1 MFGRFSVVRR
11 VYCGMH
17 SGRAMVAA
25 RGGAVK
31 VQLFVTC
38 LVDAFSP
45 DVGRGVVDLL
55 EARGITV
62 EFPFDQTCCGQP
74 AFNAGHG
81 DDARAMAEHTLG
93 VLDATEGPIVIP
105 SGSCAAMMIEHYA
118 GLFEDDDVMLA
129 MSKRVA
135 GRVREFTQFLVDDL
149 GLDQLVPGTR
159 GPVVF
164 HPSCHG
170 LRGLGLA
177 GYGEQVLDAVGLER
191 RDLDGAE
198 ECCGF
203 GGLFALEMPEIS
215 TAIMNTKLDNIEK
228 SGAQTLIG
236 YDLSCL
242 MHLAGG
248 LRRRGSSIEVRH
260 IGEVVVA
267 ERRGKEVPT

>member
-1 MFGRFSVVRR
+1 MSIVETVD
-11 VYCGMH
+11 
-17 SGRAMVAA
+17 SSNETSA
-25 RGGAVK
+25 GGCDVK

-45 DVGRGVVDLL
+45 ETGRAVVDLL
-55 EARGITV
+55 EARGVTV

-74 AFNAGHG
+74 AFNAGHT
-81 DDARAMAEHTLG
+81 DEARAMAEHTLS

-105 SGSCAAMMIEHYA
+105 SGSCAAMMVEHYA
-118 GLFEDDDVMLA
+118 GLFADDAEMA
-129 MSKRVA
+129 AASARVA

-149 GLDQLVPGTR
+149 GLESLSSDVTGS
-159 GPVVF
+159 VVF

-177 GYGEQVLDAVGLER
+177 GYGERVLDAAGLER
-191 RDLDGAE
+191 CDLDGAD

-203 GGLFALEMPEIS
+203 GGLFALEMPEVS
-215 TAIMNTKLDNIEK
+215 TAIMNTKLDNVEA
-228 SGAQTLIG
+228 SGAGTLVG

-248 LRRRGSSIEVRH
+248 LHRRGSTIEVRH
-260 IGEVVVA
+260 IAEMVGSNGE
-267 ERRGKEVPT
+267 EKPSP

>member
-1 MFGRFSVVRR
+1 
-11 VYCGMH
+11 
-17 SGRAMVAA
+17 
-25 RGGAVK
+25 VK

-55 EARGITV
+55 EAHGITV

-74 AFNAGHG
+74 AFNAGHTEE
-81 DDARAMAEHTLG
+81 ARAMARHTLG
-93 VLDATEGPIVIP
+93 VLDVTEGPIIIP
-105 SGSCAAMMIEHYA
+105 SGSCAAMMIQHYE
-118 GLFEDDDVMLA
+118 GLFADDTEMA
-129 MSKRVA
+129 AASRRVA
-135 GRVREFTQFLVDDL
+135 GRVRELTQFLVDDL
-149 GLDQLVPGTR
+149 GLGRLDSPVTGR
-159 GPVVF
+159 VVF

-177 GYGEQVLDAVGLER
+177 GYGEQVLDAAGLER
-191 RDLDGAE
+191 CDLEGAD

-215 TAIMNTKLDNIEK
+215 TAIMNTKLDNVEK
-228 SGAQTLIG
+228 SGAQTLVG

-248 LRRRGSSIEVRH
+248 LRRRGSNIDVRH
-260 IGEVVVA
+260 LAEMVVA
-267 ERRGKEVPT
+267 DRDEDVST